1 MPMRLEQFA
10 AVIHVRANAPCP
22 SPCPLPASGERRTG
36 GETAALIFL
45 RSPEA
50 MKSLSPRCAS
60 AFLRRRV
67 KRGLEAA
74 TSLRDARRVFDLQL
88 PYAEPAG
95 GFRPER
101 IGGVAGEW
109 AGQGGA
115 TLLYLHG
122 GAFFAGSPRH
132 SPIASAF
139 ASLGFNVFTP
149 AYRLAPRHPFPAA
162 LDDALRRLRGAG
174 RTRPDRDRREIGR
187 RRPRSVVDDFAP
199 RRRPAAPRRRGFVF
213 ALDRSFRHRRL
224 GARKRGERPAVFSP
238 HAETRP
244 APISRNRVQKP
255 TGVAALRRFARA
267 AAAAAACERKR
278 IAARRCVRLAARAV
292 EAGVDARV
300 ALWPDAPHCWQLA
313 AALMPQARE
322 LIQQAAGFLREKP
335 GA

>member
-1 MPMRLEQFA
+1 
-10 AVIHVRANAPCP
+10 
-22 SPCPLPASGERRTG
+22 
-36 GETAALIFL
+36 
-45 RSPEA
+45 
-50 MKSLSPRCAS
+50 MKSLSPRLAS

-95 GFRPER
+95 GFRFER

-132 SPIASAF
+132 YRPISAAF

-162 LDDALRRLRGAG
+162 LGDALAVCAALAERGGGMVIAG
-174 RTRPDRDRREIGR
+174 DSAG
-187 RRPRSVVDDFAP
+187 
-199 RRRPAAPRRRGFVF
+199 GGL
-213 ALDRSFRHRRL
+213 ALSL
-224 GARKRGERPAVFSP
+224 M
-238 HAETRP
+238 
-244 APISRNRVQKP
+244 ISRRDAGLP
-255 TGVAALRRFARA
+255 LPA
-267 AAAAAACERKR
+267 AAALFSPWTDLSVTGASARENEASDPLFSRRMLKN
-278 IAARRCVRLAARAV
+278 AARAYLNAESSRNPLASPLHGDLRGLPPLLLHASTSELLRDNSVRLAARAV

-313 AALMPQARE
+313 AALMPQALQSIE
-322 LIQQAAGFLREKP
+322 QAAGFLLEKAGE
-335 GA
+335 GADPMNPTNEFN